1 MTPSVKITLSE
12 RNGRDCAS
20 TGSTWE
26 TAIGYSRAIRAGDFI
41 AVTGTVG
48 IEADGRYAPTMRGQT
63 RRALEIIVA
72 AIEALGGKTSDVIRT
87 RIFVT
92 DIQKWKEVGEVH
104 GEFFD
109 QVRPALTMVQV
120 ARLIDDAALV
130 EIEADAV
137 VRSEHKAYAPSKK
150 RKL

>member
-1 MTPSVKITLSE
+1 MKPNVKIAVSE
-12 RNGRDCAS
+12 RNGRTCAS

-26 TAIGYSRAIRAGDFI
+26 TTIGYSRAVRADDFI

-48 IEADGRYAPTMRGQT
+48 IEADGRYAPDIAAQT
-63 RRALEIIVA
+63 RRALDIIVA

-87 RIFVT
+87 RVFVT
-92 DIQKWKEVGEVH
+92 DITKWKEVGRIH

-120 ARLIDDAALV
+120 ARLIDDAAMV
-130 EIEADAV
+130 EIEADAIV
-137 VRSEHKAYAPSKK
+137 HPEHKEHI
-150 RKL
+150 

>member
-1 MTPSVKITLSE
+1 MTPHVKITVAE
-12 RNGRDCAS
+12 RNGRPCAS

-26 TAIGYSRAIRAGDFI
+26 SAIGYSRAVRAGDVI

-48 IEADGRYAPTMRGQT
+48 IEADGRFAPTIKGQT
-63 RRALEIIVA
+63 RRALEIIIA
-72 AIEALGGKTSDVIRT
+72 ALEALGGKASDVVRT

-109 QVRPALTMVQV
+109 QVRPALTMVEV
-120 ARLIDDAALV
+120 ARLIDDAAMI
-130 EIEADAV
+130 EIEADAIV
-137 VRSEHKAYAPSKK
+137 HSEPN
-150 RKL
+150 

>member
-1 MTPSVKITLSE
+1 MTPKVKITVSE
-12 RNGRDCAS
+12 RNGRQCAS

-26 TAIGYSRAIRAGDFI
+26 AAIGYSRAVRAGEVI

-48 IEADGRYAPTMRGQT
+48 VEADGRFAPTIKAQT

-72 AIEALGGKTSDVIRT
+72 AIEALGGKTSDVVRT

-92 DIQKWKEVGEVH
+92 DIKKWEEVGEVH

-109 QVRPALTMVQV
+109 QVRPALTMVEV
-120 ARLIDDAALV
+120 ARLIDDAAMI
-130 EIEADAV
+130 EIEADAIV
-137 VRSEHKAYAPSKK
+137 PAERAEH
-150 RKL
+150 L

>member
-1 MTPSVKITLSE
+1 L
-12 RNGRDCAS
+12 
-20 TGSTWE
+20 
-26 TAIGYSRAIRAGDFI
+26 I

-92 DIQKWKEVGEVH
+92 DIQKWKEAGEVH

-137 VRSEHKAYAPSKK
+137 VPSEHKAHI
-150 RKL
+150 